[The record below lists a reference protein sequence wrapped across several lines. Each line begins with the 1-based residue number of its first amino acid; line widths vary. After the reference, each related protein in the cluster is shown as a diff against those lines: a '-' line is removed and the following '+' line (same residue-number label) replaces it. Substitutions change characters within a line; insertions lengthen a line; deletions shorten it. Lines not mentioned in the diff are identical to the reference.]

1 MFGETTTRVARAL
14 AVAGFLLLPGLA
26 HAQVDFGV
34 RGGFY
39 NDADAGFIGA
49 EILTASGF
57 NRQIFF
63 NPNVEYVF
71 VDDGSLT
78 TVNLDLHYDLHTRSA
93 PYSFWLGGGAA
104 LLFNDFDD
112 EDDTDFGLNLLAGVG
127 FWPRQTIRPYVQG
140 KVILSNNTEAVLG
153 FGVRFP

>member
-1 MFGETTTRVARAL
+1 MFGKTTTCVARAL
-14 AVAGFLLLPGLA
+14 AIAGFLLVPGLA
-26 HAQVDFGV
+26 YAQVDFGV

-39 NDADAGFIGA
+39 SDADAGFIGG
-49 EILTASGF
+49 EILTGSGF

-78 TVNLDLHYDLHTRSA
+78 TVNLDAHYDLHTRSA

-104 LLFNDFDD
+104 LLFNDFGG
-112 EDDTDFGLNLLAGVG
+112 ENDTDFGLNLLAGVG